1 MGWNTWYRFLHVR
14 FFLFTL
20 MNALFNTVG
29 CYWMNDMCLPP
40 LSSLD
45 RSLWYIST
53 VMTLG

>member
-14 FFLFTL
+14 FFLSTL

-45 RSLWYIST
+45 RSPWYIY
-53 VMTLG
+53 VCFYAK